1 MTVKQDHMSIR
12 FRRLWQSH
20 VYVEYTVLTKTVL
33 TSSSTSASASASS
46 EGEWDNGLKGGGGSD
61 KDGTGSLG
69 GGGGGGGGGDV
80 FSGMREGGRG
90 DGGDKGG
97 RDARP
102 PQSKNRGHY
111 HPHGTA
117 HGHLEGKAREA
128 KESRRLSSKKSSVVG
143 TCGVSLSRV
152 LLSSLDH
159 CIHVSAKK
167 CRDV

>member
-111 HPHGTA
+111 HPHGTP

-143 TCGVSLSRV
+143 TCGVSLL
-152 LLSSLDH
+152 LLSIGIESRSLH
-159 CIHVSAKK
+159 SCLSE
-167 CRDV
+167 DV

>member
-111 HPHGTA
+111 HPHGTP

-143 TCGVSLSRV
+143 TCGVSL
-152 LLSSLDH
+152 LLEYWYRAS
-159 CIHVSAKK
+159 
-167 CRDV
+167 